1 MPLVDGI
8 DLDEYAENT
17 HGFVGADLESLAKES
32 AMHALRRIRPEL
44 DLESDEIDADVLNS
58 IQVTESDFKEAMKG
72 IEPSALREV
81 FVEVPDVSW
90 DQVGAWR
97 TPKSGSAR
105 RSSGRSSTPR
115 CSRNSTCR
123 PPRAC

>member
-81 FVEVPDVSW
+81 FV
-90 DQVGAWR
+90 
-97 TPKSGSAR
+97 
-105 RSSGRSSTPR
+105 
-115 CSRNSTCR
+115 
-123 PPRAC
+123 